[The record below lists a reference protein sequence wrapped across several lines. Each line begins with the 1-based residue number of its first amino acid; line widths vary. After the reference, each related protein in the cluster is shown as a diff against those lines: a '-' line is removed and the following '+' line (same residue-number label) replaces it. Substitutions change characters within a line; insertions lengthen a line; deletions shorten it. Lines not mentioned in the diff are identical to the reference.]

1 MCGRF
6 ILFPV
11 FLIIVALSPRP
22 GTANDQIMWLEAVA
36 PPFFIHQGPLEN
48 QGYEDLLTDI
58 FEENMPEYDHVR
70 MQATISRHYQ
80 QWKQGEQACSVA
92 MYKTPERTEFAYFSI
107 PSCFT
112 LPPGIII
119 LKESFEKFGGRKV
132 ISLTDILKSEKLII
146 GRAKN
151 RSYGVEMDKVLN
163 DYGNDKN
170 IFSYEGPQLTLQL
183 FKMLLA
189 GRIDGL
195 PSLPEE
201 AMYLAETEGF
211 KDRIMILAI
220 DENLGDYDSMIT
232 RVACSKTAWGKK
244 TIERINKVLLK
255 QRPTER
261 FRAAYERWLDQNSL
275 DEYRRLYKDVFL
287 QTDK

>member
-1 MCGRF
+1 MRSH
-6 ILFPV
+6 LNV
-11 FLIIVALSPRP
+11 FLLLLLVLPVPASHAEE
-22 GTANDQIMWLEAVA
+22 TIMWMEAVA
-36 PPFFIHQGPLEN
+36 PPFFIHEGPLAD

-58 FEENMPEYDHVR
+58 LEENMPDYEGTRV
-70 MQATISRHYQ
+70 QATISRHYQ
-80 QWKQGEQACSVA
+80 QWKQGENACSVA
-92 MYKTPERTEFAYFSI
+92 MYKTPERMEFAYFSI

-119 LKESFEKFGGRKV
+119 RKDNFNKFGAKKS
-132 ISLTDILKSEKLII
+132 ISLTEVLNAGKFVI

-151 RSYGVEMDKVLN
+151 RSYGVETDKIL
-163 DYGNDKN
+163 DKYGTEKN
-170 IFSYEGPQLTLQL
+170 IFAYEGPQLTLNL

-211 KDRIMILAI
+211 KDQIMILGI
-220 DENLGDYDSMIT
+220 TENLINYDAMIT
-232 RVACSKTAWGKK
+232 RVACSKTEWGQK
-244 TIERINKVLLK
+244 TINRINEVLLK

-261 FRAAYERWLDQNSL
+261 FRAAYERWLDANSL
-275 DEYRRLYKDVFL
+275 DEYRRLYKEVFL
-287 QTDK
+287 QTKE

>member
-1 MCGRF
+1 M
-6 ILFPV
+6 LNKV
-11 FLIIVALSPRP
+11 FLIHLVFIICMLTTSSHAKDS
-22 GTANDQIMWLEAVA
+22 ISWLEAVA
-36 PPFFIHQGPLEN
+36 PPFFIHEGPLED

-58 FEENMPEYDHVR
+58 LEENLPEYTHQR

-92 MYKTPERTEFAYFSI
+92 MYKTKEREEFAYFSI

-119 LKESFEKFGGRKV
+119 LKENFEKFGNKKV
-132 ISLTDILKSEKLII
+132 IDLTDLLKENKLVF

-163 DYGNDKN
+163 EFGTAQNT
-170 IFSYEGPQLTLQL
+170 FTYEGPQLTLNL

-195 PSLPEE
+195 QMLPEGS
-201 AMYLAETEGF
+201 MYLEETEHF

-220 DENLGDYDSMIT
+220 SENLVNYDAMIT
-232 RVACSKTAWGKK
+232 RVACSKTEWGKK
-244 TIERINKVLLK
+244 TIADINRVLLE

-261 FRAAYERWLDQNSL
+261 FRAAYERWLDTNSL
-275 DEYRRLYKDVFL
+275 DEYRRLYQEVFL
-287 QTDK
+287 KTTE

>member
-1 MCGRF
+1 M
-6 ILFPV
+6 
-11 FLIIVALSPRP
+11 
-22 GTANDQIMWLEAVA
+22 EAVA
-36 PPFFIHQGPLEN
+36 PPFFIHEGPLED

-58 FEENMPEYDHVR
+58 LEENLPQYNHKR

-80 QWKQGEQACSVA
+80 QWKQGENACSVA
-92 MYKTPERTEFAYFSI
+92 MYKTAEREEFAYFSI

-119 LKESFEKFGGRKV
+119 LKESFDKFGGKKV
-132 ISLTDILKSEKLII
+132 ISLSDILKEETLVI
-146 GRAKN
+146 GRAKK

-163 DYGNDKN
+163 EFGTEKN
-170 IFSYEGPQLTLQL
+170 TFAYEGPQLTLNL

-211 KDRIMILAI
+211 KDKIMILAI
-220 DENLGDYDSMIT
+220 NENLVNYDAMIT
-232 RVACSKTAWGKK
+232 RVACSKTDWGKQ
-244 TIERINKVLLK
+244 TIENINKVLLE
-255 QRPTER
+255 QRPTDR
-261 FRAAYERWLDQNSL
+261 FRAAYERWLDTSAL
-275 DEYRRLYKDVFL
+275 EEYRRLYADVFL
-287 QTDK
+287 HTVK